1 MNELLKKFP
10 NIETEYNLAQLTTF
24 KVGGQ
29 AKYFLISDD
38 LEEIQA
44 VIKFCLENEIKYQI
58 IGAGSNLLISD
69 QGFAGLI
76 IKINNKDIDVND
88 SRLKVGAGVL
98 LFEFVNL
105 ALKNNL
111 TGHDFLIGIPGSMG
125 GAIYGNAGS
134 YGNDIASIV
143 QSVRIIDG
151 QGNIKELNQEE
162 CRFAYRDS
170 YFKHNDC
177 LIFDVVLSLQ
187 KGNVDEFR
195 KKMIERFKVRK
206 NIHPMEFGNAGS
218 FFKNIEI
225 TEDVKDKLNGKLDIS
240 KFDGKKIPAGFL
252 IEQAD
257 LKGWQVGGAEVSEKH
272 ANFLINKNNA
282 KAQDI
287 FDLADLIKKK
297 VFDKYGIE
305 LQEEVQY
312 IGF

>member
-170 YFKHNDC
+170 YFKHNVC
-177 LIFDVVLSLQ
+177 LIFDVFLSLQ